1 MTKKD
6 SEYYINCFKNLNR
19 SKKAGQVAPH
29 KVVLLLAVI
38 ELIEKGI
45 IKNEVIEL
53 SDELINAFTRI
64 WNDGVKSDIF
74 KCNIAL
80 PYYHMNSEPF
90 WKLICHKDTLP
101 LTTPSI
107 NTLRNNYKGAKI
119 DPDLYC
125 FMRTPVG
132 KEELREEL
140 SKHIDLPETMI
151 LSGHD
156 VFRSMLKAQGIDHLT
171 PDFPLWKLKV
181 TEDMYANLKAC
192 LYKAAREGQLD
203 EYGKEA
209 AIFYAEWWR
218 REYAGD
224 IPSKE
229 DIAETLGIPYFSEEL
244 YKAARRALKRIGYKF
259 IRSQHRTEYFRTMLN
274 LGGLPINY
282 IKNNDGNFSSFKRF
296 LQGLVRELSLINYDW
311 TDTDNSIINQ
321 FNCITYLGRSFRN
334 ENIYDVSMQIAH
346 AIIMDNE
353 TYLPYDSSDESF
365 QALTKSLRS
374 ELHRARKEK
383 RIKPLTLNWKLATT
397 PEGKGIL
404 MFNMDII
411 KEVSSFSIPGLNI
424 KTCSAFDV
432 IVAGQLVAQYSRS
445 KINKDP
451 ETSEIIEVIYS
462 RRSIGISKDIIWN
475 GDPVVEVKVR
485 CDNDDRLF
493 LTISGSYPPN
503 FNYPQLF
510 QKVDDTL
517 YTKCTT
523 ASSENNIAVF
533 SNEWSCAD
541 FKLIEI
547 QGTTYRYVDVCDD
560 IPLRNIETGEE
571 FVIQNLFTEYTAE
584 FSNNYIQWLEKS
596 SHKLCTSIPAIHVYD
611 KEKNVVNNIKKY
623 YRKHSSDTRWRA
635 ITSACVLPIGL
646 VDIKVEFPDGHFT
659 VETFYSIGKLDFES
673 ANEKV
678 DSTDL
683 ICNSGGNFVVE
694 VEHKDEI
701 VVSKKS
707 ADSWSISQNH
717 SVSTLASTCAFR
729 LYRTAEPTLR
739 IEIPIPFDGINII
752 DMFGNTVP
760 NGKIV
765 SLSNLSFFKIISHG
779 ASNRRIDVTY
789 EDSNEES
796 EVKQK
801 HLRGSV
807 YEGIVSMAEYEDLVN
822 RIFNLYGENSFSR
835 SCSAIISIGDK
846 QVQVRKFILDSTIED
861 NSVIINDN
869 TEANIQDFNYS
880 GTLYAYPVGDE
891 IDPSD
896 FKVYQL
902 EQVEDRPNAFK
913 LPEDFPGI
921 EAVVFSGPETKRRIV
936 PKYYCFESEDFNI
949 EERSYRMLT
958 NVSWWREKLH
968 TDNLFAGKYWRLACL
983 SYSIANRYNLPYSS
997 FNCIKAI
1004 AGSPDLLV
1012 KFALEMWLNEMKDI
1026 MLQDIE
1032 RFEQE
1037 LMLSF
1042 HWIPVAN
1049 WSSAINDLFA
1059 SLPEPMLPFIG
1070 SKISGFIEFTHE
1082 IFQSTLSFEIANE
1095 YNKLIGGANIGK
1107 GEPFY
1112 NWDITNYTAQIKGLS
1127 DINDDL
1133 PVVKHN
1139 LAGRY
1144 YDGQR
1149 LLPYYKVMI
1158 ESAMLAAENCCHP
1171 RAKINLFAFENK
1183 EHSRAVNF
1191 YRKYFKEIYS
1201 EIFIRTVRL
1210 INSEKK

>member
-1 MTKKD
+1 
-6 SEYYINCFKNLNR
+6 
-19 SKKAGQVAPH
+19 
-29 KVVLLLAVI
+29 
-38 ELIEKGI
+38 
-45 IKNEVIEL
+45 
-53 SDELINAFTRI
+53 
-64 WNDGVKSDIF
+64 
-74 KCNIAL
+74 
-80 PYYHMNSEPF
+80 
-90 WKLICHKDTLP
+90 
-101 LTTPSI
+101 
-107 NTLRNNYKGAKI
+107 
-119 DPDLYC
+119 
-125 FMRTPVG
+125 
-132 KEELREEL
+132 
-140 SKHIDLPETMI
+140 MI
-151 LSGHD
+151 QSGHELY
-156 VFRSMLKAQGIDHLT
+156 RTILKAQGIDHLT

-181 TEDMYANLKAC
+181 SEDMYAALKVC
-192 LYKAAREGQLD
+192 LYKAAKEGQLD

-218 REYAGD
+218 REYSGGRPTFKD
-224 IPSKE
+224 V
-229 DIAETLGIPYFSEEL
+229 AETLGIPYFREEL
-244 YKAARRALKRIGYKF
+244 YKTARRALERIGYTF
-259 IRSQHRTEYFRTMLN
+259 IRGQYRTEYFRTMLN
-274 LGGLPINY
+274 LGGLPINC
-282 IKNNDGNFSSFKRF
+282 IKNNDGNFSNYKRF

-311 TDTDNSIINQ
+311 TDNDNSIINQ
-321 FNCITYLGRSFRN
+321 FNCITYLGSSFRN
-334 ENIYDVSMQIAH
+334 DNIYDVSMQIAH

-462 RRSIGISKDIIWN
+462 RRSIGVSKDILWN

-503 FNYPQLF
+503 FDYPQLF
-510 QKVDDTL
+510 KKVDDTL
-517 YTKCTT
+517 YTKCTS
-523 ASSENNIAVF
+523 ANSENNIAIF
-533 SNEWSCAD
+533 SNEWQCANSNV
-541 FKLIEI
+541 IEI
-547 QGTTYRYVDVCDD
+547 QGNSFNYVEVSDDV
-560 IPLRNIETGEE
+560 PLRNTQSGEE

-623 YRKHSSDTRWRA
+623 YRKHASNSRWRA
-635 ITSACVLPIGL
+635 ITSACILPIGL
-646 VDIKVEFPDGHFT
+646 VDIKVEFPDGHYT

-673 ANEKV
+673 ANERV

-683 ICNSGGNFVVE
+683 ICNCGDNFVVE
-694 VEHKDEI
+694 VEHEEEI
-701 VVSKKS
+701 LIHKRSTNT
-707 ADSWSISQNH
+707 WTISQNH
-717 SVSTLASTCAFR
+717 GINTVASTCAFR
-729 LYRTAEPTLR
+729 LYRTGEPTLR

-752 DMFGNTVP
+752 DMLGNTVP
-760 NGKIV
+760 NGKII
-765 SLSNLSFFKIISHG
+765 SLSNLSFFKIVSHG
-779 ASNRRIDVTY
+779 AANRRIDVTY

-796 EVKQK
+796 VVKQK

-835 SCSAIISIGDK
+835 SCSALITIGDK
-846 QVQVRKFILDSTIED
+846 QVQIRKFILDSNIEE
-861 NSVIINDN
+861 NNIVINDN
-869 TEANIQDFNYS
+869 TEANTQDFLYS
-880 GTLYAYPVGDE
+880 GSIYAYPVGDD
-891 IDPSD
+891 ITPAD

-902 EQVEDRPNAFK
+902 EQVEDKINTFK
-913 LPEDFPGI
+913 APEDFPGA

-949 EERSYRMLT
+949 EDRSNRMLT

-968 TDNLFAGKYWRLACL
+968 NDDLFAGKYWNIACK
-983 SYSIANRYNLPYSS
+983 SYSIANKYNLPYSS

-1004 AGSPDLLV
+1004 AGSPNLLV
-1012 KFALEMWLNEMKDI
+1012 KFSLEMWLNEMKDI

-1042 HWIPVAN
+1042 HWIPIQR
-1049 WSSAINDLFA
+1049 WSSVINDLFA
-1059 SLPEPMLPFIG
+1059 ALPGPMLPFFS
-1070 SKISGFIEFTHE
+1070 SKIGGFIEFTQE

-1095 YNKLIGGANIGK
+1095 FNKLIGGASIGK

-1112 NWDITNYTAQIKGLS
+1112 NWDIKNYTAQIKGLS

-1133 PVVKHN
+1133 PVVKHM

-1144 YDGQR
+1144 YDGQT

-1158 ESAMLAAENCCHP
+1158 ESAMLAAENCYHP
-1171 RAKINLFAFENK
+1171 KVKINLFSFENK

-1210 INSEKK
+1210 INSEIN

>member
-1 MTKKD
+1 MARR
-6 SEYYINCFKNLNR
+6 SLEYYIDCFKNLNR
-19 SKKAGQVAPH
+19 SKKAGEVAPH

-38 ELIEKGI
+38 ELIEKGT
-45 IKNEVIEL
+45 IKNDIIEL
-53 SDELINAFTRI
+53 SDELIDTFDRI
-64 WNDGVKSDIF
+64 WDSSVRSNVF
-74 KCNIAL
+74 KCNIML
-80 PYYHMNSEPF
+80 PYFHMNSEPF
-90 WKLICHKDTLP
+90 WQLIEHKHTRP
-101 LTTPSI
+101 ITTPSI
-107 NTLRNNYKGAKI
+107 NTLRSNYKGAKI
-119 DPDLYC
+119 D
-125 FMRTPVG
+125 R
-132 KEELREEL
+132 ELFNLLSAPL
-140 SKHIDLPETMI
+140 SKLDLRNVLCKQIDLPESMMPT
-151 LSGHD
+151 GHD
-156 VFRSMLKAQGIDHLT
+156 LYRNILKAQGIDYLT

-181 TEDMYANLKAC
+181 TEEMYAALKVS
-192 LYKAAREGQLD
+192 LYRAAKEGQLE

-218 REYAGD
+218 REYSGD

-229 DIAETLGIPYFSEEL
+229 DVAETLGIPYYSEEL

-259 IRSQHRTEYFRTMLN
+259 IQSQHRTEYFRTMLN

-311 TDTDNSIINQ
+311 TDNDNSIINQ

-365 QALTKSLRS
+365 QALTRSLRS

-383 RIKPLTLNWKLATT
+383 RIKPLTLNWKLALT
-397 PEGKGIL
+397 PEGKGVL

-411 KEVSSFSIPGLNI
+411 KEVSSYSIPGLNI

-432 IVAGQLVAQYSRS
+432 IVGSQLVAQYSRS

-462 RRSIGISKDIIWN
+462 RRSIGVSKDIIWN
-475 GDPVVEVKVR
+475 GEPVVEVKVR

-493 LTISGSYPPN
+493 LTIAGSYPPN
-503 FNYPQLF
+503 FDYPQLF

-517 YTKCTT
+517 FTKCAT
-523 ASSENNIAVF
+523 ANSENNIAIF
-533 SNEWSCAD
+533 SNEWHCSHAND
-541 FKLIEI
+541 ITILDN
-547 QGTTYRYVDVCDD
+547 TYKYTDVCED
-560 IPLRNIETGEE
+560 ITLRNATTGED

-596 SHKLCTSIPAIHVYD
+596 SHKLCTSIPAIHVFD
-611 KEKNVVNNIKKY
+611 KEKNIVNNAKKF
-623 YRKHSSDTRWRA
+623 YRKHTTDTRWRS
-635 ITSACVLPIGL
+635 ITSACILPIGL
-646 VDIKVEFPDGHFT
+646 VDIKVEFPDGHYT
-659 VETFYSIGKLDFES
+659 VETFYSIGNLDFES
-673 ANEKV
+673 CNEQV

-683 ICNSGGNFVVE
+683 ICNCGDNFLVE

-701 VVSKKS
+701 KVIKRP
-707 ADSWSISQNH
+707 ANTWNISQNH
-717 SVSTLASTCAFR
+717 DVSTVASTCAFR
-729 LYRTAEPTLR
+729 LYRTGEPTLR

-752 DMFGNTVP
+752 DLFGNTVP
-760 NGKIV
+760 NGKII
-765 SLSNLSFFKIISHG
+765 SLSNLSFFKIVSHG
-779 ASNRRIDVTY
+779 ATNRRIDVTY
-789 EDSNEES
+789 IDNNEES
-796 EVKQK
+796 DMKQK

-835 SCSAIISIGDK
+835 SCSALITIGDK
-846 QVQVRKFILDSTIED
+846 QVQVRKFILDSTIEE
-861 NSVIINDN
+861 NNIVINDN
-869 TEANIQDFNYS
+869 TEANIQDFQYTGS
-880 GTLYAYPVGDE
+880 LYAYPVGDD
-891 IDPSD
+891 INPTN

-902 EQVEDRPNAFK
+902 EQIEDKANTFK
-913 LPEDFPGI
+913 LPDDYPGV

-936 PKYYCFESEDFNI
+936 PKYYCFENEDFSVAD
-949 EERSYRMLT
+949 RSMRMLT

-968 TDNLFAGKYWRLACL
+968 NDDLFAGKYWRIACL
-983 SYSIANRYNLPYSS
+983 SYSIANKFNLPYSS

-1004 AGSPDLLV
+1004 AGSPTLLV
-1012 KFALEMWLNEMKDI
+1012 KFSLEMWLNEMKDI

-1042 HWIPVAN
+1042 HWIPVES
-1049 WSSAINDLFA
+1049 WSSVINDLFA
-1059 SLPEPMLPFIG
+1059 ALPEPMLPFFS
-1070 SKISGFIEFTHE
+1070 SKIGGFIEFTQE

-1095 YNKLIGGANIGK
+1095 FNKLIGGASIAK

-1112 NWDITNYTAQIKGLS
+1112 AWEIKTYTAQIKGLS

-1144 YDGQR
+1144 YDGQG
-1149 LLPYYKVMI
+1149 LLPYYRVMI
-1158 ESAMLAAENCCHP
+1158 ESAMLAAENCCHSK
-1171 RAKINLFAFENK
+1171 AKINLFAFENK

-1210 INSEKK
+1210 INSENK